1 MWIFRQQG
9 NGAPEWAVESG
20 REKCVNAARSRFDLL
35 ITFAWHISDDI
46 ASPKLWRTFFSSP
59 AEIRFL
65 ANWLIK
71 IL

>member
-9 NGAPEWAVESG
+9 NGAREWAVESG

-46 ASPKLWRTFFSSP
+46 ASPKLWRTFFP
-59 AEIRFL
+59 RQRKLDF
-65 ANWLIK
+65 
-71 IL
+71 